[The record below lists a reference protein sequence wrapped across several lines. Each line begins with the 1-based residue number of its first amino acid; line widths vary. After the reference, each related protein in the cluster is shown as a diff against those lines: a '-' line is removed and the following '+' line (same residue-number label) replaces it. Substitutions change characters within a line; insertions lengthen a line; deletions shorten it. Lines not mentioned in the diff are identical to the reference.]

1 MVDFADS
8 PEQAVFRHEVEDFFA
23 KNFPAALSVSENDD
37 PRTAEEAG
45 EGAEADAR
53 RDARRQWR
61 TALVGKG
68 WIAPAWPKKY
78 GGAELSPM
86 EQFILNETIA
96 ERGAP
101 RMGVPDVGST
111 IMVHGTEEQKAE
123 FLPPMV
129 RGETRWC
136 QGYSEPGS
144 GSDLASLQ
152 TRAVRDGDDF
162 VINGQKIWT
171 SGAHLANMIFALVR
185 TDPEAPKHRG
195 ITYLLFPMTT
205 PGIEV
210 RPLVQMS
217 DASGFNE
224 TFFEDVRVP
233 VKNAVGEINRG
244 WYVGATHLDFER
256 SSIGSAVG
264 QMRMLDTLR
273 EFLTKQRETGTGQSR
288 LGQQDSPRLEIA
300 DRYIEASVAKTLS
313 QRVISMQ
320 ARGLIPNHEASM
332 TKVFSTEFNQR
343 IARTAT
349 KALGL
354 YGGVRGGQ
362 APQYV
367 PMGGR
372 WGTMYLS
379 SVSSTIAGGTSEIQ
393 RNVIATR
400 GLGLP
405 RG

>member
-8 PEQAVFRHEVEDFFA
+8 PEQAVFRKEVEDFFA
-23 KNFPAALSVSENDD
+23 DRFPKELRVSENED
-37 PRTAEEAG
+37 PRT
-45 EGAEADAR
+45 EGRGANRGDAMK
-53 RDARRQWR
+53 QWR
-61 TALVGKG
+61 AALVEKG
-68 WIAPAWPKKY
+68 WIAPAWPKEY
-78 GGAELSPM
+78 GGANLSTM

-96 ERGAP
+96 EMGAP
-101 RMGVPDVGST
+101 RAGVPDVGST
-111 IMVHGTEEQKAE
+111 IMVHGTDEQKKE

-162 VINGQKIWT
+162 IINGQKIWT
-171 SGAHLANMIFALVR
+171 SGAHVANMIFALVR

-195 ITYLLFPMTT
+195 ITYLLFPMDT
-205 PGIEV
+205 PGISV
-210 RPLVQMS
+210 RPLVQMN

-264 QMRMLDTLR
+264 QRKMLDTLKD
-273 EFLTKQRETGTGQSR
+273 FLISERDDKTGRTR
-288 LGQQDSPRLEIA
+288 LGMPDSPRLEFA
-300 DRYIEASVAKTLS
+300 DRYIEANVAKTLS

-320 ARGLIPNHEASM
+320 ARGLIPNYEASM
-332 TKVFSTEFNQR
+332 TKVFASEFNQR

-349 KALGL
+349 KLLGK
-354 YGGVRGGQ
+354 YGELRGDDT
-362 APQYV
+362 PDKKYT

-372 WGTMYLS
+372 WATMYLS

>member
-8 PEQAVFRHEVEDFFA
+8 PEQKKFRHKVETFFDD
-23 KNFPAALSVSENDD
+23 NFPEALQMSQNED
-37 PRTAEEAG
+37 PRTARTMRPSPEKEAALR
-45 EGAEADAR
+45 E
-53 RDARRQWR
+53 WR
-61 TALVGKG
+61 GALVEKG
-68 WIAPAWPKKY
+68 WIAPAWAKEY
-78 GGAELSPM
+78 GGADLSTM

-96 ERGAP
+96 THGAP
-101 RMGVPDVGST
+101 RIGVPDVGST
-111 IMVHGTEEQKAE
+111 IMVHGNDEQKKE

-129 RGETRWC
+129 KGETRWC

-171 SGAHLANMIFALVR
+171 SGAHLANWMFALVR

-195 ITYLLFPMTT
+195 ITYLLFPMDT
-205 PGIEV
+205 PGVSV
-210 RPLVQMS
+210 RPLIQMH
-217 DASGFNE
+217 DQHGFNE

-256 SSIGSAVG
+256 SSIGMAVG
-264 QMRMLDTLR
+264 QERILDGLR
-273 EFLTKQRETGTGQSR
+273 DFIRNPEEKDSGRSR
-288 LGQQDSPRLEIA
+288 LGRPDAARLELA
-300 DRYIEASVAKTLS
+300 NRYIEANVARTLS

-320 ARGLIPNHEASM
+320 ARGLIPNYEASM
-332 TKVFSTEFNQR
+332 TKAFNTEFMQR
-343 IARTAT
+343 IARTAIQL
-349 KALGL
+349 LGK
-354 YGGVRGGQ
+354 YGDLRDREHHLS
-362 APQYV
+362 
-367 PMGGR
+367 PMKGR
-372 WGTMYLS
+372 WATMYLS
-379 SVSSTIAGGTSEIQ
+379 TVSATIAGGTSEIQ

>member
-1 MVDFADS
+1 MDFADS
-8 PEQAVFRHEVEDFFA
+8 PEQAVFRTEVESFF
-23 KNFPAALSVSENDD
+23 KQNFPAALEVNDEDD
-37 PRTAEEAG
+37 PRTRMEAG
-45 EGAEADAR
+45 GENSDALK
-53 RDARRQWR
+53 QWR
-61 TALVGKG
+61 TALVSKG
-68 WIAPAWPKKY
+68 WIAPAWPKEY
-78 GGAELSPM
+78 GGANLSPM
-86 EQFILNETIA
+86 EQFILNETVA
-96 ERGAP
+96 EKGAP
-101 RMGVPDVGST
+101 MLRVPDVGST
-111 IMVHGTEEQKAE
+111 IMVHGSPEQKAE

-129 RGETRWC
+129 RGEARWC

-152 TRAVRDGDDF
+152 TRAIRDGDDF
-162 VINGQKIWT
+162 VVNGQKIWT
-171 SGAHLANMIFALVR
+171 SGAHLANMIFMLVR

-195 ITYLLFPMTT
+195 ITYLLSPMNV

-217 DASGFNE
+217 DARGFNE
-224 TFFEDVRVP
+224 TFFEDVRIP

-264 QMRMLDTLR
+264 QRKMLDTLKDYLLR
-273 EFLTKQRETGTGQSR
+273 ERDSKSGKTR
-288 LGQQDSPRLEIA
+288 LGQVDAPRLEFV
-300 DRYIEASVAKTLS
+300 DRYIEATVAKTLS

-320 ARGLIPNHEASM
+320 ARGLIPNYEASM

-343 IARTAT
+343 IARTST
-349 KALGL
+349 KLLGL
-354 YGGVRGGQ
+354 YGGLRDQ
-362 APQYV
+362 KSDHT

-372 WGTMYLS
+372 WATMYLS

>member
-8 PEQAVFRHEVEDFFA
+8 PEQKKFRHKVETFFDD
-23 KNFPAALSVSENDD
+23 NFPEALQMSQNED
-37 PRTAEEAG
+37 PRTARTMRPSPEKEAALR
-45 EGAEADAR
+45 E
-53 RDARRQWR
+53 WR
-61 TALVGKG
+61 GALVEKG
-68 WIAPAWPKKY
+68 WIAPAWAKEY
-78 GGAELSPM
+78 GGADLSTM

-96 ERGAP
+96 THGAP
-101 RMGVPDVGST
+101 RIGVPDVGST
-111 IMVHGTEEQKAE
+111 IMVHGNDEQKKE

-129 RGETRWC
+129 KGETRWC

-171 SGAHLANMIFALVR
+171 SGAHLANWMFALVR

-195 ITYLLFPMTT
+195 ITYLLFPMDT
-205 PGIEV
+205 PGVSV
-210 RPLVQMS
+210 RPLIQMH
-217 DASGFNE
+217 DQHGFNE

-256 SSIGSAVG
+256 SSIGMAVG
-264 QMRMLDTLR
+264 QERILDGLR
-273 EFLTKQRETGTGQSR
+273 DFIRNPEEKDSGRSR
-288 LGQQDSPRLEIA
+288 LGRPDAARLELA
-300 DRYIEASVAKTLS
+300 NRYIEANVARTLS

-320 ARGLIPNHEASM
+320 ARGLIPNYEASM
-332 TKVFSTEFNQR
+332 TKAFNTEFMQR
-343 IARTAT
+343 IARTAIQL
-349 KALGL
+349 LGK
-354 YGGVRGGQ
+354 YGDLRDREHHLS
-362 APQYV
+362 
-367 PMGGR
+367 PMKGR
-372 WGTMYLS
+372 WATMYLS
-379 SVSSTIAGGTSEIQ
+379 TISATIAGGTSEIQ

>member
-1 MVDFADS
+1 MVDFSDS
-8 PEQAVFRHEVEDFFA
+8 PEQAEFRVEVEAFFEER
-23 KNFPAALSVSENDD
+23 FPEALRISSSDD
-37 PRTAEEAG
+37 PRTQFERAQAPDRAAATKE
-45 EGAEADAR
+45 
-53 RDARRQWR
+53 WR
-61 TALVGKG
+61 NALVEKG
-68 WIAPAWPKKY
+68 WIAPAWPEKY
-78 GGAELSPM
+78 GGADLTPM
-86 EQFILNETIA
+86 EQFILNETVA
-96 ERGAP
+96 EAGAP

-171 SGAHLANMIFALVR
+171 SGAHVANMIFALVR

-195 ITYLLFPMTT
+195 ITYLLASMES

-217 DASGFNE
+217 DAQGFNE
-224 TFFEDVRVP
+224 VFFEDVRVP
-233 VKNAVGEINRG
+233 VKNAVGEIDRG

-256 SSIGSAVG
+256 SSIGNAVG
-264 QMRMLDTLR
+264 QQRMLDGLR
-273 EFLTKQRETGTGQSR
+273 GFLQEERDAGSGRSR
-288 LGQQDSPRLEIA
+288 LGQPGAPRTELA
-300 DRYIEASVAKTLS
+300 DRYIEAAVAKTLS

-320 ARGLIPNHEASM
+320 SRGLIPNYEASM

-349 KALGL
+349 KLLGK
-354 YGGVRGGQ
+354 YGDIRDRENKWS
-362 APQYV
+362 
-367 PMGGR
+367 PMRGR
-372 WGTMYLS
+372 WATMYLS

>member
-8 PEQAVFRHEVEDFFA
+8 PEQAVFRREVEAFFA
-23 KNFPAALSVSENDD
+23 QHFPAELSVNDNAD

-45 EGAEADAR
+45 GEDGSEAR
-53 RDARRQWR
+53 RDARKRWR
-61 TALVGKG
+61 AALVDKG

-195 ITYLLFPMTT
+195 ITYLLFPMST
-205 PGIEV
+205 PGITV

-217 DASGFNE
+217 DARGFNE

-233 VKNAVGEINRG
+233 VRNAVGEINRG

-264 QMRMLDTLR
+264 QMKMLDTLKGYLQ
-273 EFLTKQRETGTGQSR
+273 EQRDSKSGQSR
-288 LGQQDSPRLEIA
+288 LGQVDSPRLEIA
-300 DRYIEASVAKTLS
+300 DRYIEATVAKTLS

-354 YGGVRGGQ
+354 YGGVRGGN

>member
-8 PEQAVFRHEVEDFFA
+8 PEQAEFRKEVEAFFA
-23 KNFPAALSVSENDD
+23 DRFPEELRISRDDD
-37 PRTAEEAG
+37 PRTQFERGRAPER
-45 EGAEADAR
+45 EGAMKD
-53 RDARRQWR
+53 WR
-61 TALVGKG
+61 AALVEKG
-68 WIAPAWPKKY
+68 WIAPAWPEQY
-78 GGAELSPM
+78 GGADLSPM
-86 EQFILNETIA
+86 EQFILNETVA
-96 ERGAP
+96 ESGAP

-152 TRAVRDGDDF
+152 TRAIRDGDDF

-195 ITYLLFPMTT
+195 ITYLLAPMDS

-217 DASGFNE
+217 DARGFNE
-224 TFFEDVRVP
+224 VFFEDVRVP

-256 SSIGSAVG
+256 SSIGNAVG
-264 QMRMLDTLR
+264 QQRMLDGLR
-273 EFLTKQRETGTGQSR
+273 SFLQEERDEESGRSR
-288 LGQQDSPRLEIA
+288 LNQPGAPRTELA
-300 DRYIEASVAKTLS
+300 DRYIEAAVAKTLS

-320 ARGLIPNHEASM
+320 SRGLIPNYEASM

-349 KALGL
+349 KLLGK
-354 YGGVRGGQ
+354 YGDLRDRGNEHT
-362 APQYV
+362 
-367 PMGGR
+367 PMRGR
-372 WGTMYLS
+372 WATMYLS